1 MYNVVSCYW
10 WKCWSSVCMDSSIKE
25 ILGMIKIQELRI
37 GNLVYGFDTVVSKK
51 NKNIFTVESISEN
64 GINLWQV
71 YGFDDEYAASVE
83 PIKLTNEVL
92 LKIGFEKISG
102 RTNYLTLNISSD
114 NNGNSINYFEDD
126 GFYLEELFIGED
138 IFLHQLQNLYFALTG
153 IELNTSGLI

>member
-1 MYNVVSCYW
+1 
-10 WKCWSSVCMDSSIKE
+10 MDSSIKE